1 MLTVLDQTNE
11 VRVFPHHTVS
21 FFFVYLQFVFL
32 SRFCQQ
38 DDKKMKKIRLE
49 SDSCGYKYM
58 SSALDLHCTFI
69 VITLLCH
76 SNLGVLSK
84 NHWKLIVI
92 DNAMLCALLGG
103 CHSTLDAL
111 KCL

>member
-1 MLTVLDQTNE
+1 MN
-11 VRVFPHHTVS
+11 
-21 FFFVYLQFVFL
+21 FV
-32 SRFCQQ
+32 
-38 DDKKMKKIRLE
+38 
-49 SDSCGYKYM
+49 
-58 SSALDLHCTFI
+58 

-92 DNAMLCALLGG
+92 DNAMLCTLLGG

-111 KCL
+111 KFFYKKFAKLKWTTLRQRSLS

>member
-1 MLTVLDQTNE
+1 MTVVATNTCP
-11 VRVFPHHTVS
+11 VHRIYTVHQGTGIIS
-21 FFFVYLQFVFL
+21 FVQQDLKKEKFTFLWFVFIL
-32 SRFCQQ
+32 VFGGR
-38 DDKKMKKIRLE
+38 MN
-49 SDSCGYKYM
+49 
-58 SSALDLHCTFI
+58 FI

-84 NHWKLIVI
+84 NHWKFIVI
-92 DNAMLCALLGG
+92 DNAMLCTLLGG

>member
-1 MLTVLDQTNE
+1 MN
-11 VRVFPHHTVS
+11 
-21 FFFVYLQFVFL
+21 FV
-32 SRFCQQ
+32 
-38 DDKKMKKIRLE
+38 
-49 SDSCGYKYM
+49 
-58 SSALDLHCTFI
+58 

-103 CHSTLDAL
+103 CHSTLDVL
-111 KCL
+111 KFFYRKFAKLKWTILRQRSLS

>member
-1 MLTVLDQTNE
+1 MN
-11 VRVFPHHTVS
+11 
-21 FFFVYLQFVFL
+21 FV
-32 SRFCQQ
+32 
-38 DDKKMKKIRLE
+38 
-49 SDSCGYKYM
+49 
-58 SSALDLHCTFI
+58 
-69 VITLLCH
+69 VIALLCH

-103 CHSTLDAL
+103 CLSTLDAL

>member
-1 MLTVLDQTNE
+1 MN
-11 VRVFPHHTVS
+11 
-21 FFFVYLQFVFL
+21 FV
-32 SRFCQQ
+32 
-38 DDKKMKKIRLE
+38 
-49 SDSCGYKYM
+49 
-58 SSALDLHCTFI
+58 

-92 DNAMLCALLGG
+92 DNAMLYALLGG